1 MSPHL
6 ALALAFEAAG
16 ALLPRVEPAPSQ
28 LVERCAFVMGA
39 PCEGAVLAPSRG
51 AGLKALEAAFGAIA
65 GLDRLLS
72 DYDPQSELSQ
82 LNRWPSGEPRTC
94 STELLSLLARA
105 GALQLE
111 TAGAFD
117 PGIGALVQVWDLRGA
132 GRVPAPPALA
142 RARSASGFSLL
153 ALDLGVRTATRLHPE
168 LQLDPGAFG
177 KGAALDR
184 AAAALRAQGAQSAL
198 IDFGGQVVALGSG
211 PSGQEW
217 RVAIADPGDRSR
229 PIARL
234 GLRDVSVATS
244 GQSERGARAG
254 DRILGHIVDPRS
266 GAPVPAYG
274 SVTVLA
280 VSAFEADALA
290 TALYVMGPDQG
301 LEWAARHPELQVL
314 YLVQESGRLRARG
327 SAGFRAYLRGVDP
340 AVRLE
345 LPLSER
351 L

>member
-1 MSPHL
+1 MSPHF
-6 ALALAFEAAG
+6 ALALAFEAG
-16 ALLPRVEPAPSQ
+16 ALLPGVEPTSSQ

-39 PCEGAVLAPSRG
+39 PCEGAVLAASRG
-51 AGLKALEAAFGAIA
+51 AGMQALEAAFGAIA
-65 GLDRLLS
+65 RLERLLS

-82 LNRWPSGEPRTC
+82 LNRWPSGAPRTC
-94 STELLSLLARA
+94 SAELLSLLERARE
-105 GALQLE
+105 LQLE

-117 PGIGALVQVWDLRGA
+117 PGIGALVRAWDLRGE
-132 GRVPAPPALA
+132 GRVPAAPALA
-142 RARSASGFSLL
+142 RARSASGFALL
-153 ALDLGVRTATRLHPE
+153 AFELQARTATRLHPE

-184 AAAALRAQGAQSAL
+184 AAEALRAGGSRAAL
-198 IDFGGQVVALGSG
+198 LDFGGQVVALGSG
-211 PSGQEW
+211 PGGQEW

-274 SVTVLA
+274 
-280 VSAFEADALA
+280 
-290 TALYVMGPDQG
+290 
-301 LEWAARHPELQVL
+301 
-314 YLVQESGRLRARG
+314 
-327 SAGFRAYLRGVDP
+327 
-340 AVRLE
+340 
-345 LPLSER
+345 
-351 L
+351 